1 MDCGRLGVEAESQMV
16 LNEVQVALL
25 NRTPVGHL
33 ATADAGGR
41 PYVVPF
47 CFVCDG
53 GKIYSV
59 LDAKS
64 KSADLRRL
72 RRVRNILENPKV
84 SLVIDHYES
93 DWSKLWFLLVQG
105 TAELL
110 ESGDEHAK
118 ALAQLR
124 TKYPQYRQMDLD
136 DNPMI
141 RITPERVTGWD
152 GG

>member
-1 MDCGRLGVEAESQMV
+1 MALSEAQIE
-16 LNEVQVALL
+16 LL
-25 NRTPVGHL
+25 NLIPVGHL
-33 ATADAGGR
+33 ATADAEGR

-53 GKIYSV
+53 SSIYSI
-59 LDAKS
+59 LDAKP
-64 KSADLRRL
+64 KSSELRRL
-72 RRVRNILENPKV
+72 RRVRNILDNPRV
-84 SLVIDHYES
+84 SLVIDHYEE

-110 ESGDEHAK
+110 ESSPEHVA
-118 ALAQLR
+118 ALARLR
-124 TKYPQYRQMDLD
+124 SKYPQYQRMDLD

-141 RITPERVTGWD
+141 KITAERATGWD

>member
-1 MDCGRLGVEAESQMV
+1 MV
-16 LNEVQVALL
+16 LNEDQVALL
-25 NRTPVGHL
+25 NKTPVGHL
-33 ATADAGGR
+33 ATADGGGR

-53 GKIYSV
+53 GQIYSV
-59 LDAKS
+59 LDAKP
-64 KSADLRRL
+64 KNADLRRL
-72 RRVRNILENPKV
+72 RRVRNILDNARV
-84 SLVIDHYES
+84 SLVIDHYET

-110 ESGDEHAK
+110 EPGAEHAS
-118 ALAQLR
+118 ALLKLR
-124 TKYPQYRQMDLD
+124 AKYPQYRQMDLE